1 MNFRKFVGISM
12 ILSVLLAG
20 AFLVAGSSRLGVET
34 LSRQQAMAYAL
45 APAGA
50 AGQGGEVGAAVTS
63 GVSEA
68 VASAPLRSMPV
79 GEYFPEA
86 DQYQRWLNGEIDV
99 DFEGVSPALKATL
112 LAEAMSLP
120 AALRN
125 MAPAGGPT
133 VLTGFDSIDSNECCG
148 GGTVVPPDPEMAAGP
163 SHLIAVV
170 NLALEVYDKSGNSLA
185 GPVTYGTFFA
195 PLGATCSTGGF
206 DPNVLYDE
214 STDRFY
220 IGVDGDGDSYC
231 LAVSQTS
238 DATGAYWLYNFPVS
252 PGSIFFDYPHAGVG
266 NDAVYVGANLFGSG
280 QGWVYA
286 LEKAPMLSGNIAA
299 WVGQQLN
306 TGHQTPQPMNLH
318 GWQQGTWPLTGP
330 HYIFA
335 GTTFGNARS
344 FELYSWDDPFGANN
358 FQYITNFDLQAIHGV
373 PVGSPIGSV
382 QQGGATITGNDP
394 RPLDF
399 EYRNGYG
406 YTAMTVSCNP
416 GSGTVNCVQWAKV
429 NLATQTIAE
438 TDVFATNGQYRYF
451 PDMAADHCGNA
462 LVGYTKSSASSFPG
476 TWAAGPVV
484 AGSNPAET
492 LLKAGDQTYSAFAD
506 RWGDYTGM
514 TIDPDGV
521 TFWYLGEYSKT
532 NGNTS
537 ANWGDWISSVTLD
550 CQTFDFNLSV
560 TPPVVD
566 VCIPDNAVY
575 AVAVGSFG
583 GYSDPVT
590 LSASGV
596 PSGYTAGFSA
606 NPVNPPGNSTMTL
619 TGSNGAA
626 AGSYD
631 VDVVGVAVTSTHT
644 TTVQLNL
651 FDAAATV
658 SLSSPP
664 NGATG
669 VGLAPTFT
677 WTGTGT
683 SYTIEIATDAGFTNI
698 VETATV
704 GGTTYTSSGLAAN
717 TTHFWR
723 VTADNVCGGNT
734 SAAWS
739 FTTVDLLCSSPN
751 LTIPDNNPTGV
762 TNDLIVGNSGSID
775 DLNVS
780 VEMTHSWVG
789 DVVFTLQ
796 HVDTGTTV
804 TFYDRPGVPASTFGC
819 SGDNVDAT
827 LDDEAATPVEDE
839 CGAGVPAI
847 AGSFI
852 PNNPLSAFDG
862 EDLAGTWRITAS
874 DLAGGDT
881 GTLNTWCID
890 AGTSGGGTPD
900 ITVNP
905 ASLSS
910 TQATNTVVV
919 QQLTIGNVGT
929 ADLNWMI
936 DEAAPVLPVRPSTP
950 VVTGGQT
957 VTIGDGVISRHPDA
971 QSGVPNSATP
981 VVERPAGMTTITH
994 SVSQTIVQ
1002 FNSVSCNAG
1011 GLHTDNSY
1019 LRYFTLSDFGIT
1031 DPFDVVEVEIGIE
1044 TAVGATGSQPATMR
1058 LYTWD
1063 PNTSFTFANLTPIGS
1078 ANVTVADQGLTIL
1091 TVPVSGVVP
1100 AGGTLVVEFFTPN
1113 GQTAGDSLF
1122 VGSNNLGQT
1131 GLTYLAAAD
1140 CGITEPTD
1148 TGTIGFPDMHVVMNV
1163 TGQAAGGGACSAPS
1177 DIAWLSLNPTAGT
1190 TIPGGTTPVDVTFDS
1205 TGYPAGTYTGTLCVN
1220 SNDPDTPLVEVP
1232 VEMVVTDVVINP
1244 AIVVTAT
1251 VGLDP
1256 MTCATTSSLVVGQPS
1271 TDVYYCYTVE
1281 NTGNITLSLHD
1292 IMDDVGTN
1300 LSGVAYD
1307 LAPGATADTVAL
1319 GLTISETVT
1328 TDTTNTVVWTAYLV
1342 TGASATASSTASVT
1356 EAPTA
1361 VTLSSFGVDS
1371 PAPLLLLV
1379 VTLAALLVGLGLLLR
1394 RRSQLL

>member
-751 LTIPDNNPTGV
+751 VAIPDNNPTGV

-936 DEAAPVLPVRPSTP
+936 DEAAPV
-950 VVTGGQT
+950 
-957 VTIGDGVISRHPDA
+957 A
-971 QSGVPNSATP
+971 
-981 VVERPAGMTTITH
+981 PAG
-994 SVSQTIVQ
+994 
-1002 FNSVSCNAG
+1002 
-1011 GLHTDNSY
+1011 
-1019 LRYFTLSDFGIT
+1019 
-1031 DPFDVVEVEIGIE
+1031 
-1044 TAVGATGSQPATMR
+1044 
-1058 LYTWD
+1058 
-1063 PNTSFTFANLTPIGS
+1063 
-1078 ANVTVADQGLTIL
+1078 
-1091 TVPVSGVVP
+1091 PVSGGSSERLGTTAPSSDAKIAGGVMPHGRTDVIADGGFEAGTPNPFWNEASSNFGSPICDIASCGQGGGTGPHAGTYWTWFGGIAGVAETGSMDQNVVIP
-1100 AGGTLVVEFFTPN
+1100 AGTATLSFYLEIPVADSTGFMNVDIDGNVLFT
-1113 GQTAGDSLF
+1113 
-1122 VGSNNLGQT
+1122 V
-1131 GLTYLAAAD
+1131 
-1140 CGITEPTD
+1140 TEAD
-1148 TGTIGFPDMHVVMNV
+1148 TGTYAIYAPVSLDVSAYADGGSHNVRFSSTTDAGAGPLNFFVDDVVLDV
-1163 TGQAAGGGACSAPS
+1163 QEGGGSACDAPS
-1177 DIAWLSLNPTAGT
+1177 DIAWLSVSPTAGT
-1190 TIPGGTTPVDVTFDS
+1190 TISGTSTLVDVTFDS

-1356 EAPTA
+1356 EAPTD
-1361 VTLSSFGVDS
+1361 VTLSSFGGDS
-1371 PAPLLLLV
+1371 ATLLPLLV
-1379 VTLAALLVGLGLLLR
+1379 ATLAALLVGLGLLLR

>member
-936 DEAAPVLPVRPSTP
+936 DEAAPV
-950 VVTGGQT
+950 
-957 VTIGDGVISRHPDA
+957 A
-971 QSGVPNSATP
+971 
-981 VVERPAGMTTITH
+981 PAG
-994 SVSQTIVQ
+994 
-1002 FNSVSCNAG
+1002 
-1011 GLHTDNSY
+1011 
-1019 LRYFTLSDFGIT
+1019 
-1031 DPFDVVEVEIGIE
+1031 
-1044 TAVGATGSQPATMR
+1044 
-1058 LYTWD
+1058 
-1063 PNTSFTFANLTPIGS
+1063 
-1078 ANVTVADQGLTIL
+1078 
-1091 TVPVSGVVP
+1091 PVSGGSSERLGTTAPSSDAKIAGGVMPHGRTDVIADGGFEAGTPNPFWNEASSNFGSPICDIASCGQGGGTGPHAGTYWTWFGGIAGVAETGSMDQNVVIP
-1100 AGGTLVVEFFTPN
+1100 AGTATLSFYLEIPVADSTGFMNVDIDGNVLFT
-1113 GQTAGDSLF
+1113 
-1122 VGSNNLGQT
+1122 V
-1131 GLTYLAAAD
+1131 
-1140 CGITEPTD
+1140 TEAD
-1148 TGTIGFPDMHVVMNV
+1148 TGTYAIYAPVSLDVSAYADGGSHNVRFSSTTDAGAGPLNFFVDDVVLDV
-1163 TGQAAGGGACSAPS
+1163 QEGGGSACDAPS
-1177 DIAWLSLNPTAGT
+1177 DIAWLSVSPTAGT
-1190 TIPGGTTPVDVTFDS
+1190 TISGTSTLVDVTFDS

-1356 EAPTA
+1356 EAPTD
-1361 VTLSSFGVDS
+1361 VTLSSFGGDS
-1371 PAPLLLLV
+1371 ATLLPLLV
-1379 VTLAALLVGLGLLLR
+1379 ATLAAFLVGLGLLLR